1 MESAD
6 RAKRIAARYSPALR
20 PNGMSDRLHNKT
32 ILITAAG
39 QGIGRATTV
48 AFAREG
54 ADVIATSLSE
64 ASLDALAHEA
74 VGVRTRQLDVRDAAA
89 IAALAGEL
97 GPVDV
102 LFNCAGYVHH
112 GTVLDCEEGDWA
124 ASFDTNV
131 TSMYRM
137 IRAFLPAMLAAGHG
151 NIINMSSVVS
161 SITAAANRFA
171 YGATKA
177 AVIGLTKSI
186 ARDFARQGIRANALC
201 PGTIET
207 PSLRTRMAAEGDYA
221 RAREA
226 FLARQ
231 PTGRLGAAE
240 EVAQLAVYLASDESS
255 FVTGQ
260 TFVIDGGWTM

>member
-1 MESAD
+1 
-6 RAKRIAARYSPALR
+6 
-20 PNGMSDRLHNKT
+20 MSDRLHNKT

-54 ADVIATSLSE
+54 ANVIATSLSQS
-64 ASLDALAHEA
+64 SLAALAGEA
-74 VGVRTRQLDVRDAAA
+74 AGIRTRQLDVCDASA
-89 IAALAGEL
+89 IAALADEVGAI
-97 GPVDV
+97 DV

-112 GTVLDCEEGDWA
+112 GTILDCEESDWA
-124 ASFDTNV
+124 TSFETNV

-137 IRAFLPAMLAAGHG
+137 IREFLPSMLAAGQG
-151 NIINMSSVVS
+151 NIINVSSVVS
-161 SITAAANRFA
+161 SITGAPNRFV

-177 AVIGLTKSI
+177 AVIGITKSI
-186 ARDFARQGIRANALC
+186 ARDYVRQGIRANALC

-207 PSLRTRMAAEGDYA
+207 PSLRARMAAEGDYL

-231 PTGRLGAAE
+231 PMGRMGAAE